1 MLLYNTK
8 DPDRIINLDNFSKIT
23 IDKCSYNT
31 YYNCYAKCQILG
43 DGTRIA
49 VFEGKDSEEQARKIL
64 KQIKDGY
71 DNSSTS
77 ITITADINW

>member
-1 MLLYNTK
+1 MYNYYM
-8 DPDRIINLDNFSKIT
+8 R
-23 IDKCSYNT
+23 CS
-31 YYNCYAKCQILG
+31 IHG

-71 DNSSTS
+71 DNGSTS

>member
-8 DPDRIINLDNFSKIT
+8 DPDRIINLDNFSEIK
-23 IDKCSYNT
+23 IDKYMYNYYMRCS
-31 YYNCYAKCQILG
+31 IHG

-71 DNSSTS
+71 DNNSTS
-77 ITITADINW
+77 ITITANINW